1 MPIPSPFFPRT
12 SKLCESM
19 HWKDWSGYY
28 AVCSYASCHEREY
41 FALRHAAG
49 VIDVSPLLKYEIR
62 GRDAGAF
69 LAYLTVRDLRKL
81 KAGRVTYLCWC
92 DSDGKVVDEGT
103 VTRLEEDAY
112 RLTSNGPM
120 LGWLQQH
127 ALGFEVTIEDSSD
140 RLGVLALQGPFSRE
154 ILSRAVERDLAGLR
168 YFGWEKA
175 SIAGVEVMVSR
186 TGYTGDLGFEIW
198 VDREQ
203 ALPVWDALMA
213 EGRSRRLLPVG
224 LDAMDV
230 TRIEAGFI
238 LNGVDYFGSL
248 HCLIESRKSTPREI
262 GMGWCVKP
270 EREPFLGQAA
280 LLQEKEQGSTW
291 ALVGLEYDWDEFE
304 KLFDQVGLPPQL
316 PSGGWRSA
324 VPVYDE
330 RGGMIGQATSGAWS
344 PLLKKNLAL
353 ATVPAAMAPVGTAL
367 QIEVSVEYER
377 KKVTARVV
385 DKPFFDPERKKA

>member
-19 HWKDWSGYY
+19 LWKDWSGYY
-28 AVCSYASCHEREY
+28 AARCYASCHEREY

-49 VIDVSPLLKYEIR
+49 VIDVSPLLKYEIC

-81 KAGRVTYLCWC
+81 KVGRVTYLCWC
-92 DSDGKVVDEGT
+92 DEDGKVVDDGT
-103 VTRLEEDAY
+103 VSRLDEDAY
-112 RLTSNGPM
+112 RLTANGPM

-127 ALGFEVTIEDSSD
+127 AVGFEVTIEDSSD
-140 RLGVLALQGPFSRE
+140 RIGVLALQGPFSRD
-154 ILSRAVERDLAGLR
+154 ILARAVERDISGLK
-168 YFGWEKA
+168 FFAWENA
-175 SIAGVEVMVSR
+175 RIAGVEVLVSR
-186 TGYTGDLGFEIW
+186 TGYTGDLGYEIW
-198 VDREQ
+198 TDRDQ

-213 EGRSRRLLPVG
+213 VGKPQRLLPAG

-230 TRIEAGFI
+230 TRVEAGFI

-248 HCLIESRKSTPREI
+248 HCLIDSRKSTPNGIGLGWSVKLQRE
-262 GMGWCVKP
+262 
-270 EREPFLGQAA
+270 RFLGRTA
-280 LLQEKEQGSTW
+280 LLKEKEDGSTW

-304 KLFDQVGLPPQL
+304 QLFDKVGLPPQL
-316 PSGGWRSA
+316 PSGAWRDP
-324 VPVYDE
+324 VPVFDD
-330 RGGMIGQATSGAWS
+330 RGRQVGQATSGAWS

-353 ATVPAAMAPVGTAL
+353 ATIPSGMAAVGTAL
-367 QIEVSVEYER
+367 QIEVSVEYQR

-385 DKPFFDPERKKA
+385 NRPFFDPERKKA